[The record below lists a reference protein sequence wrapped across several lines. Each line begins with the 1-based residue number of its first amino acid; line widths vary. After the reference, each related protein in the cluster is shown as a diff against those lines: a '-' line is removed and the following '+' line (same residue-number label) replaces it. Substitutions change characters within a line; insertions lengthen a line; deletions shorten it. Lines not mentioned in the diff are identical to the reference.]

1 MPVTEMIVMVS
12 VFAAVAL
19 SFVHVLRLVGTLA
32 LHRTIRRA
40 VEVDPGTAVPLLD
53 SLARPGAKDGDD
65 RLSVLLIAI
74 GIAMV
79 AASIVVNDPGWMH
92 YGIAAALFPLIVGT
106 ALWLRLFFLER
117 ARRGGSGE

>member
-19 SFVHVLRLVGTLA
+19 SFVHILRLIGTIVI
-32 LHRTIRRA
+32 HRTIRRA
-40 VEVDPGTAVPLLD
+40 GEVDPGTALPLLD
-53 SLARPGAKDGDD
+53 SLASPGSKDGDD

-79 AASIVVNDPGWMH
+79 AASIVIGDPGWMH

>member
-19 SFVHVLRLVGTLA
+19 SFVHVLRLIGTIVI
-32 LHRTIRRA
+32 HRTIRRA
-40 VEVDPGTAVPLLD
+40 VEVDPGTALPLLD
-53 SLARPGAKDGDD
+53 SLAAPDGKGGDD
-65 RLSVLLIAI
+65 RLSVLLIAV

-79 AASIVVNDPGWMH
+79 AASIVIGDPGWMH

-117 ARRGGSGE
+117 ARRGGRGE

>member
-19 SFVHVLRLVGTLA
+19 SFVHILRLIGTIVI
-32 LHRTIRRA
+32 HRTIRRA
-40 VEVDPGTAVPLLD
+40 VEVDPGTALPLLD
-53 SLARPGAKDGDD
+53 SLASPGSKDGDD

-79 AASIVVNDPGWMH
+79 AASIVIGDPGWMH
-92 YGIAAALFPLIVGT
+92 YGIAAALFPLSVGT
-106 ALWLRLFFLER
+106 A
-117 ARRGGSGE
+117 